1 MFFAFRFCLS
11 RLWFATRV
19 NNGLYV
25 GLRDRLRTEHD
36 VTFCALELRIGL
48 SRLHFE
54 IHRAA
59 VIDALL
65 NSTASVPSFSRTKLC
80 PMIAFGAVSLWPAV
94 LMLVTGLGLAA
105 HGAVTLAPRLRRS
118 R

>member
-25 GLRDRLRTEHD
+25 RLRDRLRTEHD

-59 VIDALL
+59 VIDGCGNVASRARRHGYALRFWIQRIYRS
-65 NSTASVPSFSRTKLC
+65 NR
-80 PMIAFGAVSLWPAV
+80 
-94 LMLVTGLGLAA
+94 VTRVAA
-105 HGAVTLAPRLRRS
+105 QVVM
-118 R
+118 